1 MSGGRNG
8 NSPEKSGAQEES
20 RNIGSQQ
27 EEGGEEVACA
37 KSRSQTAAQVDRRKS
52 GQKKAD

>member
-8 NSPEKSGAQEES
+8 NSPEKGGAQEES
-20 RNIGSQQ
+20 RKIGSQQ
-27 EEGGEEVACA
+27 EEGGEKVACA

>member
-8 NSPEKSGAQEES
+8 NSPEKGGAQEES
-20 RNIGSQQ
+20 RKIGSQQ